1 MSLRKLLF
9 AITMVTGVAT
19 VAQSDKDLKDIKY
32 RRSSL
37 YTILVESDAFPK
49 KVKVI
54 NAYNNA
60 PFPDKY
66 DNHNL
71 GEKSFDPKKYA
82 VTKEERE
89 SSGQKQSKLGGFTK
103 GLVSEAT
110 GGIVDST
117 EVDMPIVI
125 AKYFKQNRTANS
137 LVGKWFNRQADGSF
151 DTNLIG
157 ERGFINASFL
167 DIKTAEASNEGKA
180 LITTA
185 GEELINNTFV
195 VVSKLKF
202 VENEPVARVIRD
214 IAIETA
220 TANISVEFL
229 RTKAINL
236 ANKGY
241 DIAKEGYSVWTT
253 SYLYKLKWDDSI
265 SNTFY
270 SDLWLDKTTA
280 GSVSSNER
288 KLNFDNSDLFQLEYI
303 GSEKSSNLVTFS
315 LKEKRTED
323 QIIDLSVTRNID
335 KVYAKLQ
342 KKYDVFK
349 TKVPLYSGS
358 PLTAKIGMKEGLEGG
373 EKFEVL
379 EQVIDPKTGV
389 AEYKKKGTIKVDKKL
404 IWDNRYN
411 DGQAVSVENDAE
423 AKGAIDVT
431 TFEGGDKFYSGMLIR
446 QIN

>member
-1 MSLRKLLF
+1 MSLRKLFF
-9 AITMVTGVAT
+9 AMSLVTSVAT
-19 VAQSDKDLKDIKY
+19 FAQSDKDLKDIKY

-37 YTILVESDAFPK
+37 HTILIESDAFPRK
-49 KVKVI
+49 DQVI
-54 NAYNNA
+54 SAYNNA

-66 DNHNL
+66 DNHNI
-71 GEKSFDPKKYA
+71 GEKSIDPNKYA
-82 VTKEERE
+82 VSKEERE
-89 SSGQKQSKLGGFTK
+89 ASGQKQSKLGSIGK
-103 GLVSEAT
+103 GLMSEAT
-110 GGIVDST
+110 AGIVDST
-117 EVDMPIVI
+117 EADMPLII
-125 AKYFKQNRTANS
+125 GKYFKQNKTANK

-157 ERGFINASFL
+157 ERGLINASFL
-167 DIKTAEASNEGKA
+167 DIKTAEASNVGNA

-195 VVSKLKF
+195 VVSKMIF

-214 IAIETA
+214 LAIETA

-241 DIAKEGYSVWTT
+241 DIAKVGYSVWTT

-265 SNTFY
+265 NNTFY
-270 SDLWLDKTTA
+270 SDFWLDKTTA
-280 GSVSSNER
+280 GSLPSNER

-335 KVYAKLQ
+335 NVYAKLQ

-379 EQVIDPKTGV
+379 EAVMDPKTGIV
-389 AEYKKKGTIKVDKKL
+389 DYKKKGTIKVDKKL

-411 DGQAVSVENDAE
+411 DGQAMNIDSDAE
-423 AKGAIDVT
+423 SKLAIDVT